1 MCRGKCACLISEW
14 ATGPSIFG
22 NPSRLIH
29 LLLLLSSKTQSS
41 TTRCKRARHRLS
53 YRHCDDQVVDKERGI
68 EISFYCTEPQIWNHC
83 ALLDGLSISNEQWMS
98 LIGDDWVMFSRGSST
113 TSKLHTR
120 RGPRTE
126 LNDTSST
133 IILSVEWNKQNV
145 AYLGTIFQVSTLY
158 TKDSA
163 SSCDIH
169 FTSIFLHRHSSLIT
183 TFFIGR
189 NQSPPVRAIAPITIL
204 LLLRSF

>member
-53 YRHCDDQVVDKERGI
+53 YRHCDDQVVDKERGMK
-68 EISFYCTEPQIWNHC
+68 ISFYCTEPQIWNHC
-83 ALLDGLSISNEQWMS
+83 ALLDGLFISNEQWMS
-98 LIGDDWVMFSRGSST
+98 LIGDDWVMSFLGLASY
-113 TSKLHTR
+113 KLQDSTR

-145 AYLGTIFQVSTLY
+145 AYLGTIFQVSTL
-158 TKDSA
+158 TPK
-163 SSCDIH
+163 IRRH
-169 FTSIFLHRHSSLIT
+169 RVTFTSLPSSFIGIRPWLQHSS
-183 TFFIGR
+183 
-189 NQSPPVRAIAPITIL
+189 
-204 LLLRSF
+204 